1 MIKRLKE
8 LGKESFEEYAR
19 RMEAQWKAVEKAEVP
34 EEKAGLTSEG
44 NPLACPGAAAVA
56 EAEVLTVSELL
67 AYCRKEQGEAFT
79 AWLSE
84 AYKTQ
89 KARLDKG
96 ETNFPSATLDF
107 MEQLLNQSGIS
118 GPVMILGF
126 APPFYPAIDSG
137 KEGKILFKEMKKQQ
151 RRRMFP

>member
-1 MIKRLKE
+1 MSVAFSWWIHEHTWFEKTPDEVIKRLKE

-44 NPLACPGAAAVA
+44 NPLACPGTAAAA

-79 AWLSE
+79 AL
-84 AYKTQ
+84 AFR
-89 KARLDKG
+89 RL
-96 ETNFPSATLDF
+96 
-107 MEQLLNQSGIS
+107 Q
-118 GPVMILGF
+118 
-126 APPFYPAIDSG
+126 DSG
-137 KEGKILFKEMKKQQ
+137 KPAWTKARPTSHQPPLILWSSC
-151 RRRMFP
+151 

>member
-1 MIKRLKE
+1 MLGFEKTPDEVIKRLKE

-44 NPLACPGAAAVA
+44 NPWHVPAQPPLQKQKFLQSVK
-56 EAEVLTVSELL
+56 LL

-79 AWLSE
+79 AWLLE

-89 KARLDKG
+89 
-96 ETNFPSATLDF
+96 ES
-107 MEQLLNQSGIS
+107 
-118 GPVMILGF
+118 
-126 APPFYPAIDSG
+126 PPG
-137 KEGKILFKEMKKQQ
+137 Q
-151 RRRMFP
+151 RRDQLPISHP

>member
-1 MIKRLKE
+1 MSMLGFEKTPDEVIKRLKE

-44 NPLACPGAAAVA
+44 NPLACPSAAAVA

-79 AWLSE
+79 AWLLE

-89 KARLDKG
+89 
-96 ETNFPSATLDF
+96 
-107 MEQLLNQSGIS
+107 
-118 GPVMILGF
+118 
-126 APPFYPAIDSG
+126 
-137 KEGKILFKEMKKQQ
+137 
-151 RRRMFP
+151 

>member
-19 RMEAQWKAVEKAEVP
+19 RMEAQWKAVEKQRFQK
-34 EEKAGLTSEG
+34 KAGLTSEG
-44 NPLACPGAAAVA
+44 NSACPGTAAAA

-67 AYCRKEQGEAFT
+67 AILPQRIWLST

-96 ETNFPSATLDF
+96 EN
-107 MEQLLNQSGIS
+107 
-118 GPVMILGF
+118 
-126 APPFYPAIDSG
+126 
-137 KEGKILFKEMKKQQ
+137 
-151 RRRMFP
+151 